1 MKDVS
6 VLIDDYKF
14 NFRVCALIENKG
26 RYLLEKSEATDFLNL
41 PGGRV
46 HAGESTLDAIKRE
59 LVEELDLDGVSPIL
73 LKVSEQF
80 FMFDDKKYHELNFVY
95 YVNLEDDNKLSKSD
109 NVKNLDNKNETMI
122 WIDKNTLDK
131 YKILPEFIYNIKDDK
146 PISHLIF
153 SKLK

>member
-1 MKDVS
+1 M
-6 VLIDDYKF
+6 
-14 NFRVCALIENKG
+14 
-26 RYLLEKSEATDFLNL
+26 